1 MSVSGISG
9 SSFFNTQSANVQN
22 PQQWQQ
28 EFQKLTHELQ
38 SGTLASPGASIQNT
52 AQAQIA
58 AAQPGTQS
66 SAAPTAQN
74 TDSGPPL
81 LRSPQGTP
89 EHSLHLHRPHHL
101 QVRAGNDSEGSSNS
115 SAEIANP
122 GNASSA
128 QQAFGSWQQNLQQV
142 ALNSDLLTAQS
153 ADWQPVSLNA

>member
-1 MSVSGISG
+1 MRSRLSNRRHIRCLRRTRKFFVSGWERALSLTNEERLRAVSWAKESHMSVSGISG

-28 EFQKLTHELQ
+28 EFQKLTQELQ
-38 SGTLASPGASIQNT
+38 SGTLASPGANIQNT

-89 EHSLHLHRPHHL
+89 EHSL
-101 QVRAGNDSEGSSNS
+101 
-115 SAEIANP
+115 
-122 GNASSA
+122 
-128 QQAFGSWQQNLQQV
+128 NLRR
-142 ALNSDLLTAQS
+142 
-153 ADWQPVSLNA
+153 